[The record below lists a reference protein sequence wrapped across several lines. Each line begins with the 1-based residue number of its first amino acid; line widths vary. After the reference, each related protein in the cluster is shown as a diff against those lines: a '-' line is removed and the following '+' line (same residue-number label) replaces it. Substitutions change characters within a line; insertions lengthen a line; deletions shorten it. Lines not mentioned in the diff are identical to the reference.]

1 LIRFQNLEIMGG
13 NMVKCGLPS
22 ILVAMFEWIKTD
34 SPWEYLLF
42 ALLVLVVAFIVS
54 KILKFIMGRFIK
66 AAAQKLKVDPTR
78 FKFFKNTIDFV
89 IYLIAIIVIFRY
101 IPSLRTY
108 GNTLLTGAGVLA
120 AIVGFASQSAFSNI
134 ISGIFLVISRP
145 FGVGDRVQ
153 IGQLYSGD
161 VEDITLRHTVIRNFE
176 NRLIIIPNS
185 VINNE
190 TIVNSTLTHELVCI
204 FIEVVISFNSD
215 PDKAMKIMEEEAMRH
230 PHCRDNRT
238 IAEKENGD
246 PQVVVRLIN
255 LAESGQQLRAYV
267 WANDPTSGFILK
279 CDLLKSIKQ
288 HFDKSNI
295 EIPYRTVYMKEFPAP
310 TV

>member
-1 LIRFQNLEIMGG
+1 MLEWF
-13 NMVKCGLPS
+13 NS
-22 ILVAMFEWIKTD
+22 D
-34 SPWEYLLF
+34 SPWQYVMF
-42 ALLVLVVAFIVS
+42 AILVLVVAFIVS
-54 KILKFIMGRFIK
+54 RILKFIIGRFVK
-66 AAAQKLKVDPTR
+66 TAAQKLKVNPTK

-134 ISGIFLVISRP
+134 ISGIFLVFSKP

-153 IGQLYSGD
+153 IGQLYTGD

-190 TIVNSTLTHELVCI
+190 TIVNSTLTNELVCI
-204 FIEVVISFNSD
+204 FIEVVISFTSD
-215 PDKAMKIMEEEAMRH
+215 TDKAMKVIEEEALKH
-230 PHCRDNRT
+230 PECKDNRT
-238 IAEKENGD
+238 NLEKENGE

-255 LAESGQQLRAYV
+255 LTESGQQLRAYV
-267 WANDPTSGFILK
+267 WAKDPSAGFILK
-279 CDLLKSIKQ
+279 CDLLKSIKKQ
-288 HFDKSNI
+288 FDKNNI
-295 EIPYRTVYMKEFPAP
+295 EIPYRTVYMKEFPSP

>member
-1 LIRFQNLEIMGG
+1 ML
-13 NMVKCGLPS
+13 
-22 ILVAMFEWIKTD
+22 EWIKSD
-34 SPWEYLLF
+34 SPWDYVVF
-42 ALLVLVVAFIVS
+42 AILVLVIAFIVS
-54 KILKFIMGRFIK
+54 RILKFVIGRFVK
-66 AAAQKLKVDPTR
+66 TAAQKLKVNPTK
-78 FKFFKNTIDFV
+78 FKFFKNTIDFI

-134 ISGIFLVISRP
+134 ISGIFLVFSKP

-153 IGQLYSGD
+153 IGQLYTGD

-190 TIVNSTLTHELVCI
+190 TIVNSTLTNELVCI
-204 FIEVVISFNSD
+204 FIEMVISFTSD
-215 PDKAMKIMEEEAMRH
+215 TDKAMKIIEDEAMKH
-230 PHCRDNRT
+230 PECKDNRT
-238 IAEKENGD
+238 RAEKDSGE

-255 LAESGQQLRAYV
+255 LTESGQQIRAYV
-267 WANDPTSGFILK
+267 WAKDPSAGFIMK
-279 CDLLKSIKQ
+279 CDLLKSIKKQ
-288 HFDKSNI
+288 FDKQNI
-295 EIPYRTVYMKEFPAP
+295 EIPYRTVYMKEFPSP

>member
-1 LIRFQNLEIMGG
+1 
-13 NMVKCGLPS
+13 MVKCGLPS
-22 ILVAMFEWIKTD
+22 ILVVMFDWMKTD
-34 SPWEYLLF
+34 SPWEYVVF
-42 ALLVLVVAFIVS
+42 ALLVLVVAFIIS
-54 KILKFIMGRFIK
+54 KILKFIIGRFIK
-66 AAAQKLKVDPTR
+66 TAAQKLKVDPTR
-78 FKFFKNTIDFV
+78 FKFLKNTIDFS

-134 ISGIFLVISRP
+134 ISGIFIVLSRP

-204 FIEVVISFNSD
+204 FIEVIISFNSD
-215 PDKAMKIMEEEAMRH
+215 PDKAMKIMEEEAMKH

-238 IAEKENGD
+238 ITEKENGD

-288 HFDKSNI
+288 QFDKHAI
-295 EIPYRTVYMKEFPAP
+295 EIPYRTVYLKEFPAP